1 MKQFNTLL
9 PVLIF
14 VGIWIATKDII
25 LATGAL
31 MIALTLQVGYEKLVK
46 GFIDKKLLFTWI
58 LVVVLGGATL
68 VLRDPIFIQ
77 WKVSIV
83 NWLFASILLGFSYF
97 KGSYLMKDFIEE
109 AMPGIP
115 DKAWKNAT
123 NLMSL
128 GFIVIGLVN
137 LYFVFYTSLDT
148 WVYFKLFGVFGIS
161 FIFITLTIVYLS
173 KFKSKTTLSKESH

>member
-14 VGIWIATKDII
+14 VGAWIFTNDII
-25 LATGAL
+25 LATGVL
-31 MIALTLQVGYEKLVK
+31 MIALTLHVGYEKLTK
-46 GFIDKKLLFTWI
+46 GSVDKKLFFTWL

-77 WKVSIV
+77 WKVTIV
-83 NWLFASILLGFSYF
+83 NWLFALILLGFSYF
-97 KGSYLMKDFIEE
+97 RNSYLMQNFIEE

-115 DKAWKNAT
+115 ERAWKNAT
-123 NLMSL
+123 NLISL
-128 GFIVIGLVN
+128 GFIIIGLVN
-137 LYFVFYTSLDT
+137 LYFVFYTSLDA

-173 KFKSKTTLSKESH
+173 KFMIGKK

>member
-1 MKQFNTLL
+1 MIVLTLL
-9 PVLIF
+9 
-14 VGIWIATKDII
+14 
-25 LATGAL
+25 
-31 MIALTLQVGYEKLVK
+31 VGYEKLIK
-46 GFIDKKLLFTWI
+46 GSIDKKLLFTWLLLMI
-58 LVVVLGGATL
+58 LGGATL

-83 NWLFASILLGFSYF
+83 NWFFAMILLGFSYF
-97 KGSYLMKDFIEE
+97 KNSYLMKNFTNKVIPE
-109 AMPGIP
+109 IP

-128 GFIVIGLVN
+128 GFIIIGLVN

-161 FIFITLTIVYLS
+161 LTFITLTIVYLN
-173 KFKSKTTLSKESH
+173 KFTNDKK

>member
-14 VGIWIATKDII
+14 VGVWIFTKDII

-31 MIALTLQVGYEKLVK
+31 MIALTLQVGHEKLTRGSV
-46 GFIDKKLLFTWI
+46 DKKLLFTWL

-83 NWLFASILLGFSYF
+83 NWLFALILLGFSYF
-97 KGSYLMKDFIEE
+97 RNSYLMKDFIEE

-115 DKAWKNAT
+115 DRAWKNAT

-128 GFIVIGLVN
+128 GFIIIGLVN

-161 FIFITLTIVYLS
+161 FVFITLTIVYLS
-173 KFKSKTTLSKESH
+173 KFMSEAKLSEEN

>member
-1 MKQFNTLL
+1 MKQFNTLI

-14 VGIWIATKDII
+14 VGAWIITKDII

-31 MIALTLQVGYEKLVK
+31 MMALTLQVGYEKLTK
-46 GFIDKKLLFTWI
+46 GNVDKKLLFTWI
-58 LVVVLGGATL
+58 LVLVLGGATL
-68 VLRDPIFIQ
+68 LLKDPIFIQ

-97 KGSYLMKDFIEE
+97 KDSYLMKGFMEE

-115 DKAWKNAT
+115 NKAWKNAT
-123 NLMSL
+123 YLIAT
-128 GFIVIGLVN
+128 GFIVIGIVN

-173 KFKSKTTLSKESH
+173 KFMPKTTLHK

>member
-1 MKQFNTLL
+1 MKQFSTLL

-25 LATGAL
+25 LATDAL

-46 GFIDKKLLFTWI
+46 GFVDKKLLFTWI

-68 VLRDPIFIQ
+68 VFRDPIFIQ

-83 NWLFASILLGFSYF
+83 NWLFASLLLGFSYF

-115 DKAWKNAT
+115 DRAWKNAT
-123 NLMSL
+123 NLMAL
-128 GFIVIGLVN
+128 GFAVIGLVN
-137 LYFVFYTSLDT
+137 LYFIFYTSLDT

-161 FIFITLTIVYLS
+161 FIFITLTIIYLTKFMS
-173 KFKSKTTLSKESH
+173 KNTLQNDS